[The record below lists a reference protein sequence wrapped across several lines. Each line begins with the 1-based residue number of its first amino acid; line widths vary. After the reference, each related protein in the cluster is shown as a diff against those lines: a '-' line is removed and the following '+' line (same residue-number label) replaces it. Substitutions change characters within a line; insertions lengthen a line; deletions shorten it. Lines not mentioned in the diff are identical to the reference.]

1 MLKTKISDVFFDLDH
16 TLWDFE
22 KNSALAFETILKKHG
37 IQVDVAEF
45 VAKYVPVNSRYWKLY
60 QDDQVTQEQLRYG
73 RLKDVFDAINYE
85 ISDETIHLLA
95 EEYIHYLPQYN
106 YLFEGTIEL
115 LNYLKPKYKLHII
128 TNGFN
133 EIQFNK
139 LKNSNIAHYFE
150 TVTNS
155 ENAGF
160 KKPNPQIFHYALE
173 ISKSN
178 KETSV
183 MIGDNFEADIEGAL
197 NVGIDAIMFNEHNI
211 EVAEDIK
218 QVNNLLALK
227 NYL

>member
-106 YLFEGTIEL
+106 HLFEGTIEL

-133 EIQFNK
+133 QIQFNK